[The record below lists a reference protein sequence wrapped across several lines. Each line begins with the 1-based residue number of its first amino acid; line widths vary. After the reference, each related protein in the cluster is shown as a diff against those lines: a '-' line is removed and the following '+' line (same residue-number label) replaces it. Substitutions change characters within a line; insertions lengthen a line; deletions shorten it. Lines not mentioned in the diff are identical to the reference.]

1 MRISDKLLNCVGFIA
16 HDTPQVQYGATGFV
30 VGIAAERGGG
40 HYMHLVTAKHVAEK
54 VEHGSF
60 LLGMNLKSGS
70 KIFLRMGEIKWWYHP
85 LEPDSV
91 DCAVTIFAPAS
102 AEEYDTQFI
111 GENVFAT
118 DQRIKK
124 YGLGPGDEIAVI
136 GLFTRFSGEEK
147 HFPIVRTGNIAM
159 MPTERIPIKGFGN
172 MEAYLAE
179 GRSIGGLSGSPVFAR
194 STINLPMNV
203 DEEQIMFS
211 GLGQWHLIGLMHGH
225 WELPLDFKSTE
236 QAEAVNMGVSI
247 ITPAKKILEV
257 LYHPELVQM
266 RKEYDE
272 KRMEAKYA
280 KADSTLGEAEE
291 KPTKPF
297 TKEDFETALKKAARK
312 IPKS

>member
-1 MRISDKLLNCVGFIA
+1 MRISDKLLNCVGFIS
-16 HDTPQVQYGATGFV
+16 HDTPQVKYGATGFV
-30 VGIAAERGGG
+30 AGIAAERGGG
-40 HYMHLVTAKHVAEK
+40 YYLHLVTAKHVAEM

-85 LEPDSV
+85 TEADSV

-111 GENVFAT
+111 GENTFAT
-118 DQRIKK
+118 DEQIQR
-124 YGLGPGDEIAVI
+124 YGIGPGDEIAVI
-136 GLFTRFSGEEK
+136 GLFTRFSGEAK
-147 HFPIVRTGNIAM
+147 HFPIVRSGNIAM
-159 MPTERIPIKGFGN
+159 MPTERIPINGFGD

-194 STINLPMNV
+194 STINLPLNMGG
-203 DEEQIMFS
+203 DRIMFS
-211 GLGQWHLIGLMHGH
+211 GLGQWHFIGIMHGH

-236 QAEAVNMGVSI
+236 KAEAVNMGVSI

-257 LYHPELVQM
+257 LNHPELVQM

-272 KRMEAKYA
+272 KRIADNSPR
-280 KADSTLGEAEE
+280 ADSALGKKAEQD
-291 KPTKPF
+291 TQPF
-297 TKEDFETALKKAARK
+297 TKEDFETALKKVTRRQG
-312 IPKS
+312 